1 MNRIDRLFAITLQLQ
16 SKKRLRA
23 QDLAKHFEVSERTI
37 YRDMQ
42 ALSESGVPVVA
53 LPGEGYELLEGFYL
67 PPLVLT
73 PEEASALFLGAQ
85 LLTAQASGQ
94 LPTDAASALAKLS
107 MVLPKATRA
116 EMARLTEIIRFFVTT
131 NRFNLD
137 EPRLAT
143 LQKAIHERRVVWLR
157 YHALNNNEVSEREIE
172 PVRLAYF
179 NGAWYVEGYC
189 RLRQGWRSF
198 RLERIDQLKLR
209 KERFTPR
216 PEITQPGE
224 KIHMIIRFAPEAVR
238 WVRERQHYGFVRE
251 ENDPDHAG
259 VLMHYRLETISE
271 IKPWLLSWGAAAEP
285 LAPLALRDEIRQE
298 IRKLHATLAE

>member
-1 MNRIDRLFAITLQLQ
+1 
-16 SKKRLRA
+16 
-23 QDLAKHFEVSERTI
+23 VSERTI

-73 PEEASALFLGAQ
+73 PQEASALFLGAQ
-85 LLTAQASGQ
+85 LLTAQATGK
-94 LPTDAASALAKLS
+94 LPTDAVSALTKLNL
-107 MVLPKATRA
+107 VLPKATRA

-131 NRFNLD
+131 ARFNLD
-137 EPRLAT
+137 EPRLAS
-143 LQKAIHERRVVWLR
+143 LQKAIREQRVVWLR
-157 YHALNNNEVSEREIE
+157 YHAFNSNEVSEREIE
-172 PVRLAYF
+172 PTQLAYF
-179 NGAWYVEGYC
+179 NGAWYVDGYC
-189 RLRQGWRSF
+189 RLRQGWRNF

-216 PEITQPGE
+216 PAGYQPGE
-224 KIHMIIRFAPEAVR
+224 KIDMTIRFSSEAAR

-251 ENDPDHAG
+251 EDDPDHAG

-285 LAPLALRDEIRQE
+285 LAPPTLREEIRQE
-298 IRKLHATLAE
+298 IRKLYFGLRCLSVPPTCPVTPKLLGKL